1 MINIMVPGEAET
13 QTRIVTNLDVAQSAT
28 LREIAEVATSAGLTS
43 ADFEPLG
50 HYKAKLTVDGIKRFT
65 EKGKDGKLVLVTA
78 MSPTPAGEG
87 KTTVTVGLA
96 QGLNRIGRKAIPATR
111 EPALGPIFGIKGGAC
126 GGGYSQVLPM
136 EDINLFFTGDF
147 PAITAAHNLLAA
159 IFDAHLQNG
168 NELGIDMRSPMWP
181 RTIDNN
187 DRSLREIVVGLGGR
201 ANGIVRQDGF
211 VITPASEIM
220 AILCLSNDLAELKER
235 IGNIVVGVTNGRKPI
250 YARDLKT
257 VGAMAALLRTAV
269 RPNLVQTMEG
279 GPAIVHGGPFGNI
292 AHGCSSIIG
301 TKTALGMAEFTI
313 TEAGFGSDLGAEKFM
328 NIVTPRL
335 GRGPDAIVLVATIR
349 SCMHHGGGDLK
360 KGSANLLRH
369 VRHLRSYGPPVIVAV
384 NRRAED
390 CPEEHEELIKI
401 MEAEGVQAL
410 SADPWNSGGK
420 GCEKLA
426 AEVAKAAYE
435 PSTFHTLY
443 TEATSAYE
451 KLTTVVQRA
460 YGGAGVILSEKAK
473 KDLEWIEKNGMG
485 HYPVCIAKTQY
496 SVTDDATKLNA
507 PEEFMINVR
516 EVRASAG
523 AGFLVAVSGEIM
535 LMPGLGKTPA
545 AFNIDVDEDGKI
557 TGLF

>member
-1 MINIMVPGEAET
+1 M
-13 QTRIVTNLDVAQSAT
+13 
-28 LREIAEVATSAGLTS
+28 REITEVAASAGLS
-43 ADFEPLG
+43 PADYEQLG
-50 HYKAKLTVDGIKRFT
+50 HYKAKLTVEAVNRLS
-65 EKGKDGKLVLVTA
+65 EQGKNGKLVLVTA

-87 KTTVTVGLA
+87 KTTVTIGLTQA
-96 QGLNRIGRKAIPATR
+96 LNRIGRKAISATR

-147 PAITAAHNLLAA
+147 PAITAAHNLLSA

-201 ANGIVRQDGF
+201 SNGIVRQDGF

-235 IGNIVVGVTNGRKPI
+235 LGNIVVGVTNARKPI
-250 YARDLKT
+250 FARDLHA
-257 VGAMAALLRTAV
+257 VGAMTALLRTAL
-269 RPNLVQTMEG
+269 RPNLVQTIEG
-279 GPAIVHGGPFGNI
+279 GPALVHGGPFGNI
-292 AHGCSSIIG
+292 AHGCSSIIA
-301 TKTALGMAEFTI
+301 TKAALGMSEFTI

-328 NIVTPRL
+328 DIVCPRL
-335 GRGPDAIVLVATIR
+335 DRGPDAIVLVATIR
-349 SCMHHGGGDLK
+349 SCMHHGGGDLQ

-369 VRHLRSYGPPVIVAV
+369 VRHMRSYGPPLIVAI

-390 CPEEHEELIKI
+390 CPEEHQELIDI
-401 MEAEGVQAL
+401 LTAEGVQAV
-410 SADPWNSGGK
+410 SADPWNAGGK

-426 AEVAKAAYE
+426 AEVAELAFK
-435 PSTFHTLY
+435 PSKFAPLY
-443 TEATSAYE
+443 PSETTVYE

-460 YGGAGVILSEKAK
+460 YGGSGVVLADKAK
-473 KDLEWIEKNGMG
+473 KDLAWIEKNGFG
-485 HYPVCIAKTQY
+485 SLPVCIAKTQY
-496 SVTDDATKLNA
+496 SVTDDATNLNA
-507 PEEFMINVR
+507 PEDFKINIR
-516 EVRASAG
+516 EIRVSAG
-523 AGFLVAVSGEIM
+523 AGFLVAVAGEIM

-545 AFNIDVDEDGKI
+545 AFNIDVDETGKI

>member
-1 MINIMVPGEAET
+1 
-13 QTRIVTNLDVAQSAT
+13 VTNLDVAQSAAM
-28 LREIAEVATSAGLTS
+28 REIAEVATSAGLLP
-43 ADFEPLG
+43 AEYEPLG
-50 HYKAKLTVDGIKRFT
+50 HYKAKFTAEGIKRLT
-65 EKGKDGKLVLVTA
+65 AKGEKGKLILVTA

-96 QGLNRIGRKAIPATR
+96 QALNRIGRKAIPAIR

-126 GGGYSQVLPM
+126 GGGYSQVLPR

-147 PAITAAHNLLAA
+147 PAITAAHNLLSA

-181 RTIDNN
+181 RTMDNN
-187 DRSLREIVVGLGGR
+187 DRALREIVVGLGGR
-201 ANGIVRQDGF
+201 SNGVVRQDGF

-235 IGNIVVGVTNGRKPI
+235 LGNIVVGTTNTRKPI
-250 YARDLKT
+250 FARDLKA
-257 VGAMAALLRTAV
+257 VGAMAALLRTAI

-301 TKTALGMAEFTI
+301 TKVALGMAEFTC

-328 NIVTPRL
+328 DIVCPRL

-369 VRHLRSYGPPVIVAV
+369 YRHMKSYGPPVIVAI

-390 CPEEHEELIKI
+390 CPEEHQELIAILSK
-401 MEAEGVQAL
+401 EGIHAV
-410 SADPWNSGGK
+410 SADPWNSGGR

-426 AEVAKAAYE
+426 AEVAELAYQE
-435 PSTFHTLY
+435 SRFAPLY
-443 TEATSAYE
+443 DEGTTVCE
-451 KLTTVVQRA
+451 KLNMVVQRC
-460 YGGAGVILSEKAK
+460 YGGAGISFSEAAK
-473 KDLEWIEKNGMG
+473 KDLAWIEKNGLG
-485 HYPVCIAKTQY
+485 HLPVCIAKTQY
-496 SVTDDATKLNA
+496 SLTDDASRLNA
-507 PEEFMINVR
+507 PEGFTINIR
-516 EVRASAG
+516 QIKISAG

-545 AFNIDVDEDGKI
+545 AFNIDVDDDGKI

>member
-1 MINIMVPGEAET
+1 M
-13 QTRIVTNLDVAQSAT
+13 
-28 LREIAEVATSAGLTS
+28 REIAEVAASAGLS
-43 ADFEPLG
+43 PADYEPLG
-50 HYKAKLTVDGIKRFT
+50 HYKAKLTAEGVRRLTD
-65 EKGKDGKLVLVTA
+65 KGKDGKLVLVTA

-87 KTTVTVGLA
+87 KTTVTVGLS
-96 QGLNRIGRKAIPATR
+96 QGLNRIGRKAIPAIR

-147 PAITAAHNLLAA
+147 PAITAAHNLLSAL
-159 IFDAHLQNG
+159 FDAHLQNG

-181 RTIDNN
+181 RTMDNN

-201 ANGIVRQDGF
+201 SNGVVRQDGF

-235 IGNIVVGVTNGRKPI
+235 LGNIVVGVTNGRKPI
-250 YARDLKT
+250 FARDLKG

-269 RPNLVQTMEG
+269 RPNLVQTIEG
-279 GPAIVHGGPFGNI
+279 GPALVHGGPFGNI

-301 TKTALGMAEFTI
+301 TKTALGMAEFTC

-328 NIVTPRL
+328 DIVCPRL

-369 VRHLRSYGPPVIVAV
+369 VRHMSSYGPPLIVAI

-390 CPEEHEELIKI
+390 CLEEHQELIDILK
-401 MEAEGVQAL
+401 AEGTHAV
-410 SADPWNSGGK
+410 SADPWNGGGK

-426 AEVAKAAYE
+426 EEVAELAYK
-435 PSTFHTLY
+435 PSTFAPLY
-443 TEATSAYE
+443 TKEMSAYE
-451 KLTTVVQRA
+451 KLTAVVQRC
-460 YGGAGVILSEKAK
+460 YGGSGVTLSEKAR
-473 KDLEWIEKNGMG
+473 KDLDWIEKNGFG
-485 HYPVCIAKTQY
+485 DLPVCMAKTQY
-496 SVTDDATKLNA
+496 SVSDDASKLNA
-507 PEEFMINVR
+507 PEDFQINIR
-516 EVRASAG
+516 EIRLSAG

-535 LMPGLGKTPA
+535 LMPGLGKAPA

>member
-1 MINIMVPGEAET
+1 M
-13 QTRIVTNLDVAQSAT
+13 
-28 LREIAEVATSAGLTS
+28 REIAEVATSAGLS
-43 ADFEPLG
+43 PEDYEPLG
-50 HYKAKLTVDGIKRFT
+50 HYKAKLTAEGVKRLT
-65 EKGKDGKLVLVTA
+65 DKGKDGKLVLVTA

-96 QGLNRIGRKAIPATR
+96 QALNRIGRKAIPATR

-147 PAITAAHNLLAA
+147 PAITAAHNLLSA

-250 YARDLKT
+250 YARDLKA
-257 VGAMAALLRTAV
+257 VGAMAALLRTAI

-301 TKTALGMAEFTI
+301 TKVALGMAEFTI

-349 SCMHHGGGDLK
+349 GCMHHGGGDLA
-360 KGSANLLRH
+360 KGSANVLRH

-401 MEAEGVQAL
+401 LAGENVQAL
-410 SADPWNSGGK
+410 SADPWMGGGK

-426 AEVAKAAYE
+426 AEVAEIACK
-435 PSTFHTLY
+435 PSTFHPLY
-443 TEATSAYE
+443 TEATTAYE
-451 KLTTVVQRA
+451 KLTAVVQRA

-473 KDLEWIEKNGMG
+473 KDLDWIEKNGMG
-485 HYPVCIAKTQY
+485 NYPVCIAKTQY
-496 SVTDDATKLNA
+496 SVTDDASKLNA
-507 PEEFMINVR
+507 PGEFMINVR
-516 EVRASAG
+516 EIRASAG